1 MSGYRVLGLVVC
13 LMLASIA
20 TADDGWHRVA
30 TLTAD
35 GKAKEVPVNRD
46 VSTLRFT
53 VDRGTVVLNTVV
65 VREGAKTTPY
75 PIAIKLTAKEHR
87 DYDLAAKVHVT
98 GLRISDSDKG
108 TYTVSVK

>member
-20 TADDGWHRVA
+20 TTDDGWHKVA
-30 TLTAD
+30 TLTAS

-46 VSTLRFT
+46 VSTVRFT
-53 VDRGTVVLNTVV
+53 VDSGTVVLNTVV
-65 VREGAKTTPY
+65 VREGAKTTPHRV
-75 PIAIKLTAKEHR
+75 AIRLTAKDSR
-87 DYDLAAKVHVT
+87 DYELGAKVHVT

-108 TYTVSVK
+108 TYTVYVK